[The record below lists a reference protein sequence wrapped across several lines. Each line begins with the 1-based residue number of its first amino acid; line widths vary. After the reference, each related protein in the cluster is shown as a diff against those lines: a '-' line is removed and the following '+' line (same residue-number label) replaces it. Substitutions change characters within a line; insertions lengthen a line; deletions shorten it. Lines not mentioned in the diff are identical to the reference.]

1 MHALPAP
8 EVKQFVSNGSAFCAR
23 FSFPQVLNAWRS
35 AGEAISKRTYFVASA
50 AYILW
55 IVHGVMIGSV
65 PIIVFNVLALL
76 LGLTILSG
84 GAPNRKTRAKS
95 AVPGIERGKFEELA
109 RAAGREELR
118 RVKVPQC

>member
-8 EVKQFVSNGSAFCAR
+8 EVKRFVSNGSAFCAR
-23 FSFPQVLNAWRS
+23 FSFPQVLDAWRS
-35 AGEAISKRTYFVASA
+35 AGEAISKRTYFVASG
-50 AYILW
+50 

-65 PIIVFNVLALL
+65 PIIVLNVLALL
-76 LGLTILSG
+76 LGPTILSG

-95 AVPGIERGKFEELA
+95 AMPGIERGKFEGLA